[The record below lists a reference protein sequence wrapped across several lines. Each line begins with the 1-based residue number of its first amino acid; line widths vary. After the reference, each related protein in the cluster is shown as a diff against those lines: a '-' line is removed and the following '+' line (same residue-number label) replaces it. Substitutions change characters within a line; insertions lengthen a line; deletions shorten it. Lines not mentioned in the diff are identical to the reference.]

1 LADESHRRLDHI
13 HLDCLPRQAG
23 GGLEIRITHHIG
35 LMGDFAWNFV
45 SGPDND
51 FAMARFGVTLSY

>member
-1 LADESHRRLDHI
+1 M
-13 HLDCLPRQAG
+13 
-23 GGLEIRITHHIG
+23 THHIG

>member
-1 LADESHRRLDHI
+1 
-13 HLDCLPRQAG
+13 
-23 GGLEIRITHHIG
+23 
-35 LMGDFAWNFV
+35 MGDFAWNFV